1 MQHERRDSSSTRLHF
16 QPLSIS
22 VPTSKSNP
30 TYGQELL
37 RFIGLLLLQ
46 QHRGVQQHW
55 HVVLRES
62 LVQGGNQLPGQ
73 VELVGVEQQQEAVE
87 GDGLLLTGVEFEGEG
102 VHELGLAGGVLLDK
116 PIEPG
121 EIGRL

>member
-1 MQHERRDSSSTRLHF
+1 MQHERRDNSSTRLHL
-16 QPLSIS
+16 QPLSKP
-22 VPTSKSNP
+22 VPKSKSNP
-30 TYGQELL
+30 TYRQELL
-37 RFIGLLLLQ
+37 RLVGLLLLQ
-46 QHRGVQQHW
+46 KHRGVQQHR

-73 VELVGVEQQQEAVE
+73 VELVGVKQQQEAVE
-87 GDGLLLTGVEFEGEG
+87 GDSLLLTGVEFEGEG